1 MISRSRFDACR
12 TGFKNRPDRP
22 ADRRLIAP
30 TTGPEGGTVALG
42 YRWERATFPWL
53 MTWEENRARQ
63 QAPWNGRT
71 LVRGLEFGS
80 YAFATSRRANV
91 ERGTLLGQPC
101 FEWLDAYEVSEHVWA
116 A

>member
-1 MISRSRFDACR
+1 M
-12 TGFKNRPDRP
+12 
-22 ADRRLIAP
+22 
-30 TTGPEGGTVALG
+30 ALG
-42 YRWERATFPWL
+42 YRWERAAFPWL

-91 ERGTLLGQPC
+91 EMGSLLGQRC
-101 FEWLDAYEVSEHVWA
+101 FEWLDAHEVRA
-116 A
+116 ACCVCVRVCVRVRGFAA